1 MDDSLQA
8 LLPRLV
14 VGPAFL
20 LLGQGSAS
28 WTGDGAE
35 PSVATPP
42 LGSAAEVYQ
51 HVADALG
58 AAETPERLADVAE
71 FPWNGVFTS
80 RIDSALERAFTA
92 SWRRV
97 RSIGVPQL
105 GRNPRSATELQI
117 RHLFGGMFLP
127 EDERPPSDLVA
138 EVEVAARAAESLGVL
153 AERLVTPRGV
163 VVIDGYQVDDWLTTK
178 DLFVFLAKLGADQAH
193 LFSATPE
200 LLEDRFVRTAVE
212 RGLLRTHVDSFA
224 LVLREAEAD
233 GRLDMS
239 AAGRGVGGRRLI
251 PAGRGFIE
259 LDIGTWNQ
267 IISAARPIDTSLLE
281 PFPSASP
288 AIEYERFR
296 NLIGYSDGAPPFKA
310 VASGYKLRRDFED
323 TLLKRVNRSLA
334 DLSTCDPIIV
344 SGQTATGK
352 SLALCGLA
360 LDVAR
365 SGQAAVLHQARRGD
379 RPAAA
384 DIERFALWAE
394 EVAELP
400 TMLVW
405 DGMVDDDEY
414 YSLHK
419 TLRARGRRVL
429 IVGSSYRSYRL
440 PGRPNR
446 NLIVDVNL
454 SKREIKKAR
463 KWLSRFGLEL
473 SDSGGTEVDT
483 SFLAILYRL
492 VPDSQFVIQRGLTR
506 EARHYE
512 AAFERLAKENA
523 PDRVELTT
531 LAQALADAGYDIN
544 SLRPSERPH
553 EELINLSFTE
563 RSTAEQLTAIVLA
576 AGKWGLAV
584 PLELALRVIGRDG
597 WSHLVE
603 IVSRFDLFR
612 WEEDANGEQVLGV
625 RTQLEAELL
634 SREDLGTEAE
644 ISVDCEMIE
653 SLRPDHSKWGG
664 VEVDFIV
671 ALVDKIGP
679 KSPDIP
685 RYSWHWL
692 DVAMAFKTLREK
704 LGSAHHRLVLAEANL
719 TREYAKLEQ
728 SDSQNDQATR
738 LALLVDTQ
746 HLLEETIEDTQLF
759 GMAKRNLLVELGSTI
774 GTQVYEQAST
784 ADSGHLSALMNDITR
799 SLLAARQID
808 PENYYP
814 VDVVAWTTSK
824 ALSNAKLEDSVRVD
838 LLANA
843 TASLDSVEAEG
854 LSPSQR
860 ALYDVRKRD
869 MARLLSDP
877 VVEHRHLESLKSNND
892 PAAFYFLARL
902 DADKGREG
910 KQTAVSNL
918 LNAPS
923 EVRGDWRC
931 SRLLLDLFWELKTGK
946 KFLRGQREALAFS
959 AQDWSDC
966 VEVVEAVSSTTSF
979 DQYRLEFLH
988 GLALFHLGQ
997 YRKSEAVFQD
1007 LDRRTVELS
1016 SRVVATYLA
1025 STESGE
1031 PQLHS
1036 GRVTWTSPD
1045 GRRGKVWLDKLSIE
1059 VAFIPRRFTAF
1070 EHPQRGETLPDFHIA
1085 FNMRGALAD
1094 PVRRLRRPDGGLRH
1108 VG

>member
-1 MDDSLQA
+1 MDDDALQSL
-8 LLPRLV
+8 LSRLV

-20 LLGQGSAS
+20 LLGQASAA
-28 WTGDGAE
+28 WTSRAE
-35 PSVATPP
+35 LSMTTPP
-42 LGSAAEVYQ
+42 LGSTADVYRHAAEVF
-51 HVADALG
+51 A
-58 AAETPERLADVAE
+58 AAETAEQLADVAG

-105 GRNPRSATELQI
+105 GRNPRSVTDLQI

-138 EVEVAARAAESLGVL
+138 EVEATARAGEILGVL

-178 DLFVFLAKLGADQAH
+178 DLYIFLAKLGADQAH

-200 LLEDRFVRTAVE
+200 LLEDKFVHAAIE
-212 RGLLRTHVDSFA
+212 RGLLRSHLDPVG
-224 LVLREAEAD
+224 LVLREAEAA
-233 GRLDMS
+233 GELDLS
-239 AAGRGVGGRRLI
+239 SAGRGTGGRRLI
-251 PAGRGFIE
+251 PAGKGFVE
-259 LDIGTWNQ
+259 LDIGMWNQ
-267 IISAARPIDTSLLE
+267 VISTARPIDTSLLE

-288 AIEYERFR
+288 QIDYERFR

-323 TLLKRVNRSLA
+323 VLLQRVTQNLN
-334 DLSTCDPIIV
+334 DLSTLDPIIV

-360 LDVAR
+360 LDVSR

-384 DIERFALWAE
+384 DVERFALWAE
-394 EVAELP
+394 EVAGLP
-400 TMLVW
+400 TVFIW
-405 DGMVDDDEY
+405 DGMVDDDDY

-419 TLRARGRRVL
+419 KLRARGRRVL
-429 IVGSSYRSYRL
+429 IVGSSYRVLGKSTQ
-440 PGRPNR
+440 
-446 NLIVDVNL
+446 NLIVSVNL
-454 SKREIKKAR
+454 SRKEIRRAR
-463 KWLSRFGLEL
+463 NWLGRFGLEIT
-473 SDSGGTEVDT
+473 SKDGGKVDS

-492 VPDSQFVIQRGLTR
+492 VPDSQFRIQRGLTR

-512 AAFERLAKENA
+512 AAFERLAKESS
-523 PDRVELTT
+523 PDRHGLTS

-553 EELINLSFTE
+553 EELVDLSFSD
-563 RSTAEQLTAIVLA
+563 RSTAEQLTAIVLV
-576 AGKWGLAV
+576 AGKWGLTV

-597 WSHLVE
+597 WNNLAE

-612 WEEDANGEQVLGV
+612 WEEDDNGEQVLGV

-634 SREDLGTEAE
+634 AREDLSTDAE
-644 ISVDCEMIE
+644 ISVICEMIE
-653 SLRPDHSKWGG
+653 NVRPEYSKWGG

-671 ALVDKIGP
+671 TLVDKIGH
-679 KSPDIP
+679 KSPDVP
-685 RYSWHWL
+685 RYSSHWL
-692 DVAMAFKTLREK
+692 DVAVAFKNLREK
-704 LGSAHHRLVLAEANL
+704 LGGAHHRLVLLEANL
-719 TREYAKLEQ
+719 TREFAKRQ
-728 SDSQNDQATR
+728 KGDPQNDQAAR
-738 LALLVDTQ
+738 LALLVDKQ
-746 HLLEETIEDTQLF
+746 HLLEETIEDVELT
-759 GMAKRNLLVELGSTI
+759 GIAKRNLLVELGATV
-774 GTQVYEQAST
+774 GTQVYEQAPT
-784 ADSGHLSALMNDITR
+784 ADSEHLSALMKDVTR
-799 SLLAARQID
+799 TLLAARQVD
-808 PENYYP
+808 PENYHP

-824 ALSNAKLEDSVRVD
+824 ALENAQLEDSVKVD

-843 TASLDSVEAEG
+843 LASLDSVDPEV
-854 LSPSQR
+854 LSPSER
-860 ALYDVRKRD
+860 AHYDLRRRD
-869 MARLLSDP
+869 MARLLKDP
-877 VVEHRHLESLKSNND
+877 VVEQRHLDSLKSNDD
-892 PAAFYFLARL
+892 PAAFYFLARF
-902 DADKGREG
+902 DAEKGQEG
-910 KQTAVSNL
+910 KRAAVRKL
-918 LNAPS
+918 LEAPL
-923 EVRGDWRC
+923 EIREDWRC

-946 KFLRGQREALAFS
+946 KFLRGEREALAFS
-959 AQDWSDC
+959 QRDWREC
-966 VEVVEAVSSTTSF
+966 VEVVQSASAATSF

-997 YRKSEAVFQD
+997 YRKSDAVFRE

-1025 STESGE
+1025 STEDGK
-1031 PQLHS
+1031 PQLYS

-1045 GRRGKVWLDKLSIE
+1045 GRRGKVWLDKHAIE
-1059 VAFIPRRFTAF
+1059 VAFLPKRFTVF
-1070 EHPQRGETLPDFHIA
+1070 EPPRRGETLPDFHIA

-1094 PVRRLRRPDGGLRH
+1094 PVRGLRRPDGGQH
-1108 VG
+1108 HAG